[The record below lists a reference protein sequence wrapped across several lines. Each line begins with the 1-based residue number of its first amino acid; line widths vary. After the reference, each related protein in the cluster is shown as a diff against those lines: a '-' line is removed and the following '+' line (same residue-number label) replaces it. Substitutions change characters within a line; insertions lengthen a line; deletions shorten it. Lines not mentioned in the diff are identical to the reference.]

1 MKTDARTI
9 GRAVAIAIACAAPV
23 VMAAAQAMVIR
34 DRVAIVHP
42 AWPPWAVAAM
52 AIGFELCILTAGL
65 AIVVTGHRDK
75 WLIGGELFL
84 IAMSVAVAVTSAL
97 DLAPEVLSLTIALVP
112 LQYMVAFYAAH
123 ALYTHWY
130 AAEAVT
136 VVPVAAPVKAS
147 QPAPKPATK
156 PQGAAPRPAG
166 ATPAA
171 PAVLAAKATVQATGK
186 LPDGFSTQAALA
198 KHLGIDPARVSEWK
212 REIASANGASAGAGA
227 GASGQGVG

>member
-42 AWPPWAVAAM
+42 AWDPWAVAAM

-84 IAMSVAVAVTSAL
+84 IGMSVAVAVTSAL
-97 DLAPEVLSLTIALVP
+97 ELAPWVLSMTIALVP

-136 VVPVAAPVKAS
+136 VVPVAAPVKATA
-147 QPAPKPATK
+147 PAAPKAAQK
-156 PQGAAPRPAG
+156 AAPRPAG
-166 ATPAA
+166 ASTAEWHA
-171 PAVLAAKATVQATGK
+171 PALALLRDGLRPADVARHPSVNVHPSQVTRLKARMGQGQA
-186 LPDGFSTQAALA
+186 
-198 KHLGIDPARVSEWK
+198 V
-212 REIASANGASAGAGA
+212 ANG
-227 GASGQGVG
+227 

>member
-1 MKTDARTI
+1 MYNPRTI

-65 AIVVTGHRDK
+65 AIVVTGHRDR
-75 WLIGGELFL
+75 WLIVGELFL

-130 AAEAVT
+130 AAPAVT
-136 VVPVAAPVKAS
+136 TVPVAVTPRDAMLATAGAM
-147 QPAPKPATK
+147 PAPKPAK
-156 PQGAAPRPAG
+156 AAPRPAG
-166 ATPAA
+166 ASPAEWHA
-171 PAVLAAKATVQATGK
+171 PALALLRDGLRPADVARAVKVHPSQVTRLKARMGGQTVAQ
-186 LPDGFSTQAALA
+186 
-198 KHLGIDPARVSEWK
+198 
-212 REIASANGASAGAGA
+212 
-227 GASGQGVG
+227 